1 MKRILDYGGKAT
13 CTQLAIKYG
22 ESKNFYNSGSS
33 ALARRI
39 VNKTNC
45 PIMSRDND
53 ESKWWPVLYVGKAA
67 KKDEE
72 GSYVWKLRDEL
83 AEALGRVDLS
93 KVNLYANLEPNFWKI
108 SHGNDCISDVEA
120 AAFEKRQVIVVHK
133 DTAAKGKSK
142 VSQGE
147 DFMATMKKGDFF
159 YLCRGN
165 SIRLLGRIDSDEV
178 NENPEK
184 QDGWY
189 ERSYTVITE
198 SRDTSA
204 YSGNKK
210 WWTPNEN
217 STCIVVPKSET
228 QLFED
233 YILKPYF
240 DITKEELLKNDT
252 SGLRYWF
259 LNANPKIWSM
269 SSMPIGEVQDYTL
282 YNDNGNKR
290 RIFQNFLD
298 AKAGDMVIGYEST
311 PVKQIVASFVDEQ
324 RMCRLYEKFILEY
337 YSKHFPELSV
347 SASQIPWSVD
357 DGIRTMLP
365 VMQSDIHLQK
375 GNTVLIIDAKYY
387 SHTTQTQY
395 DKHTLHSNN
404 MYQIFT
410 YVKNRDYEF
419 GDEDHKVSGMLLYAK
434 MEEEIQ
440 PDNVYQMHG
449 NQITVRTLDLNLP
462 FPDIAK
468 QLNTIAE
475 THFDLPERSKG

>member
-1 MKRILDYGGKAT
+1 
-13 CTQLAIKYG
+13 
-22 ESKNFYNSGSS
+22 
-33 ALARRI
+33 
-39 VNKTNC
+39 
-45 PIMSRDND
+45 MSRDND
-53 ESKWWPVLYVGKAA
+53 ESRWWPVLYVGKAA

-120 AAFEKRQVIVVHK
+120 TAFEKRQVIVVHK

-240 DITKEELLKNDT
+240 DITKEELLTFHPGICNRLDRNT
-252 SGLRYWF
+252 SGMVVAGKSLAG
-259 LNANPKIWSM
+259 LQIM
-269 SSMPIGEVQDYTL
+269 GEAFKERTL
-282 YNDNGNKR
+282 
-290 RIFQNFLD
+290 
-298 AKAGDMVIGYEST
+298 
-311 PVKQIVASFVDEQ
+311 
-324 RMCRLYEKFILEY
+324 
-337 YSKHFPELSV
+337 
-347 SASQIPWSVD
+347 
-357 DGIRTMLP
+357 
-365 VMQSDIHLQK
+365 
-375 GNTVLIIDAKYY
+375 AKYY
-387 SHTTQTQY
+387 LCLVKGCIKETSHIRGYLKKDEKTNKVMISRKMSEGAAAIETEYEPVAYQKELTLLKVHLITGRTHQIRAHLASIGHPLMGDYKYGNISWNHQY
-395 DKHTLHSNN
+395 ETYGVKAQMLHS
-404 MYQIFT
+404 
-410 YVKNRDYEF
+410 YELHF
-419 GDEDHKVSGMLLYAK
+419 PQMSKPLENLS
-434 MEEEIQ
+434 E
-440 PDNVYQMHG
+440 NVFQARVPGKFYRLIKETAWEHG
-449 NQITVRTLDLNLP
+449 TQEALEVL
-462 FPDIAK
+462 
-468 QLNTIAE
+468 
-475 THFDLPERSKG
+475 H